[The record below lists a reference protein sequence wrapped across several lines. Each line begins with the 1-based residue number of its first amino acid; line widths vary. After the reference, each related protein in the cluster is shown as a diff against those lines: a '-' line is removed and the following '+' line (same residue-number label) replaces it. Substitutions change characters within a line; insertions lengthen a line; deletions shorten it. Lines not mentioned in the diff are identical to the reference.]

1 MLLIVRD
8 VAETVPAE
16 LAAIGAIGVTLPLEA
31 QLVAGAF
38 VLASRNG
45 DGLANR
51 NAGRTLAARI
61 LGAPGARHRD
71 PEVDLVRPVQMVR
84 EVLHASVG
92 CQDVLPPEVHVS
104 VGLETSSLV
113 FSSATAVVALSF
125 AAVAGGSAE
134 LLSAFVRGVDASR
147 WFCLRLCGVG
157 SCSACCKLIV
167 LLGDAH
173 AASLAA
179 FGFLTLASFCRDAC
193 IATAQ

>member
-8 VAETVPAE
+8 VAETIPAE
-16 LAAIGAIGVTLPLEA
+16 LAVGATGVTLPVEA

-45 DGLANR
+45 DGLATR
-51 NAGRTLAARI
+51 NAGCTLAARR

-71 PEVDLVRPVQMVR
+71 PEVDLVRPVQIVR
-84 EVLHASVG
+84 EVLHTTAG

-113 FSSATAVVALSF
+113 SSATAVVALF
-125 AAVAGGSAE
+125 LAAGGTAE
-134 LLSAFVRGVDASR
+134 LSACVRGASR

-157 SCSACCKLIV
+157 SCSTCCKLIV

-179 FGFLTLASFCRDAC
+179 FGFSTLASFCRDAC
-193 IATAQ
+193 IAIAQ